1 MGKKDGRKV
10 RAADIDIDVD
20 AALQESPETS
30 EAASKMGASRRIAI
44 ASIAQGS

>member
-10 RAADIDIDVD
+10 GAADIDIDVD

-30 EAASKMGASRRIAI
+30 EAASKMGASRSMPT
-44 ASIAQGS
+44 ASTTERL